1 MMNRHARSRPAKV
14 LAAAL
19 GGLAVAAAGCG
30 PSAAGPSGTANRTVH
45 KVENTAKRG
54 THTISGA
61 PPAPAV
67 KPLSLATLPP
77 FSYLKR
83 FNPVLHHV
91 HEVSTF
97 IPGMGYHYAP
107 PCPGLAVMT
116 NAQHQVTA
124 VEAQFPQKLG
134 SHPWF
139 DPPTT
144 VPNGGVAFYSEHLYF
159 LPPSQ
164 ITMSMPSNLPT
175 DLTTKAKFWAVNTRL
190 TAYVK
195 EPGTFRGFAVY
206 APPAGP
212 GIKVLVGSK
221 GDIGGFLVSEPAT
234 WGWHRYYVEPKGKPA
249 SSKLFGHAYHVALL
263 LIPPHATAAGGSG
276 KAKGH

>member
-1 MMNRHARSRPAKV
+1 MNRPARTRARRQI
-14 LAAAL
+14 LTGML
-19 GGLAVAAAGCG
+19 GGMALAVAAGCG

-54 THTISGA
+54 TRPITGA
-61 PPAPAV
+61 PKGTAAI

-83 FNPVLHHV
+83 FNPELHHV

-97 IPGMGYHYAP
+97 ISGMGYHYAT
-107 PCPGLAVMT
+107 PCPGLTVMT

-159 LPPSQ
+159 LPPGQ
-164 ITMSMPSNLPT
+164 ITPGMPSNLPT
-175 DLTTKAKFWAVNTRL
+175 DLTSKAKFWAVNTRL
-190 TAYVK
+190 TPYVK
-195 EPGTFRGFAVY
+195 EPGMFRGYTVY

-212 GIKVLVGSK
+212 GIKVLVSSK
-221 GDIGGFLVSEPAT
+221 GDIGGFLVSEPAS
-234 WGWHRYYVEPKGKPA
+234 WGWHRYYVEPKGKPV
-249 SSKLFGHAYHVALL
+249 SSKLFGRAYHVALW
-263 LIPPHATAAGGSG
+263 LIPSHTAPGGG
-276 KAKGH
+276 TGRTR